1 MGKGQIL
8 SGGTDGKY
16 QVKLLF
22 ARERITKRIAA
33 YNQQITLITEQ
44 VAALESE
51 ILELELEIA
60 FLKLEAQAF
69 TEQDRE
75 GNKKVID
82 QKNNELTRKI
92 QERSAKKARKAD
104 LELIK
109 TSVQKKI
116 DYLNDNMPADETVEA
131 WCADLSRNLQGTVG
145 TVEIPGERAIVL
157 IQPGYNNGA
166 AYSASRD
173 GIIEPA
179 IAGTPAGTFY
189 NWALLPGWQKWKPTY
204 RSGYITA
211 KDGVLCD
218 VALDESAS
226 SIRDLDVNAGSFFQN
241 VPMVYMECNDVAFL
255 VGDHV
260 VIQFEG
266 QSWDHP
272 KVIGFVEH
280 PRGCYWEPWNGPLIT
295 TDNPWVITN
304 IEEGY
309 TLPTDPEDP
318 KYGRLCLDFS
328 AGSSTMNTVIA
339 VEGMAIP
346 ITKKQ
351 FFIKIASSYDTTLF
365 DSHGAFIT
373 LTGDMENSYTL
384 QFINTNPTSGIY
396 ENDGLT
402 PIDLTDYDMGSY
414 ITKIQINAYA
424 NPGHTC
430 HYEIDFINFL

>member
-1 MGKGQIL
+1 MGKGMIV
-8 SGGTDGKY
+8 SGGKDGRY

-22 ARERITKRIAA
+22 ARDRITKRIAA
-33 YNQQITLITEQ
+33 FNQQITLLTEQ
-44 VAALESE
+44 IAALDSEIIELESE
-51 ILELELEIA
+51 IA
-60 FLKLEAQAF
+60 YLKLEAQIL

-75 GNKKVID
+75 GNNKEIEK
-82 QKNNELTRKI
+82 KNNELTKKI
-92 QERSAKKARKAD
+92 EERYARKRRKSA
-104 LELIK
+104 LELMK
-109 TSVQKKI
+109 TSVRKKI

-131 WCADLSRNLQGTVG
+131 WCADLSRNLKGEVG

-157 IQPGYNNGA
+157 IQPGYSNA
-166 AYSASRD
+166 SAYSAARD
-173 GIIEPA
+173 GILEPTL
-179 IAGTPAGTFY
+179 AGTPAGTFF

-218 VALDESAS
+218 VALDESSS
-226 SIRDLDVNAGSFFQN
+226 SIKDLDVNAVSFLQN
-241 VPMVYMECNDVAFL
+241 VPMVYMECNEVAFL

-260 VIQFEG
+260 VVQFEG

-295 TDNPWVITN
+295 TDNPWVITG

-309 TLPTDPEDP
+309 TLPTDPENP

-328 AGSSTMNTVIA
+328 AGSSSMNTVIA
-339 VEGMAIP
+339 VEGVAIP
-346 ITKKQ
+346 FTKKQ
-351 FFIKIASSYDTTLF
+351 FFIKVSSSYDTTMF

-373 LTGDMENSYTL
+373 LTGDTENSYTL
-384 QFINTNPTSGIY
+384 QFINTTPTSGTY

-402 PIDLTDYDMGSY
+402 PVDLTDYNLGSY
-414 ITKIQINAYA
+414 ITEIQINAYA
-424 NPGHTC
+424 NPGHTF